1 MRELTEQ
8 EIVRREKAEKIKEL
22 GLDPF
27 GHSFKRT
34 AFANDIKD
42 KYKDVEHDAFESM
55 TDEATVAGRIM
66 FIRKMGKAS
75 FCTIKD
81 KTGPIQIYISIND
94 IGEDNYSLFKTADIG
109 DIVGVRG
116 KIMKTKTGEVTIK
129 CLEYTPL
136 VKALKPLPEKF
147 HGLTD
152 KEERYRRR
160 YVDLIMNDDTRRV
173 AFLRPKIIRCIQNF
187 MDNQGFTE
195 VETPVLST
203 LLTGASAKPFV
214 THHNAQDLDM
224 YLRIALEL
232 PLKRLLVG
240 GMEAVYEI
248 GRVFR
253 NEGMDLKHNPEFTL
267 MEAYL
272 SYSDL
277 NGMMDLTEN
286 MYQTIAKD
294 VIGKMTYNW
303 YGYEINLEGPWKRIS
318 MVDAI
323 KEKTGIDFKKEMTVE
338 EALELAREH
347 QIIVEEHEK
356 SVGHIIN
363 LFFEK
368 YVEETLIQPTFLY
381 GHPVEIS
388 PLTKKNPEDPRFVD
402 RFELFIAGRE
412 FANAYTEL
420 NDPIDQLARFE
431 EQLKEKDLG
440 NDEANDIDMD
450 FIEALEYG
458 MPPAGGVGYGIDR
471 LVMLFTESESI
482 RDVIL
487 FPTMKPLNGTET
499 VKKEIISEKKKEVI
513 DFSKVQIE
521 PLFTD
526 YVDFDTFSK
535 CDFRAVKVKDCVAV
549 PKSKKLLQFTLDDG
563 TGTDRIILSGIHAY
577 YEPEE
582 LIGKTLVAITNLP
595 PRKMMGIDSCGMLL
609 SAVHTEEEEEKLH
622 LLMIDEHIP
631 AGAKLY

>member
-8 EIVRREKAEKIKEL
+8 EIVRREKAGKIKEL

-34 AFANDIKD
+34 TFANDIKD

-272 SYSDL
+272 AYSDL

-347 QIIVEEHEK
+347 QIVVEEHEK